1 MPSICSVYQ
10 DAAEKLLSERCSD
23 GFWEGEL
30 SASALS
36 TATSV
41 SALSLVDRTEHE
53 NLIRGGIRWLAK
65 HQNDDGGWGDTVRSI
80 SNISTALLVRA
91 AFHLSGK
98 AESHQ
103 EILDKLEGYITRAGG
118 LDAMVARYGKDK
130 TFSVPIFTNCAL
142 AGQAEWKDITPLPF
156 ELSCLP
162 HRWFYALNLPVVSY
176 ALPALIAIGQ
186 ARYFHQPPLNPF
198 SRIIRKLA
206 VGKSLRVLESIQPS
220 SGGFLEA
227 VPLTSFVTM
236 CLASLRR
243 GDHPVARKGVEFLEG
258 VVRPDGSWPIDS
270 NLSVWVTTLSINALS
285 AGGQEWFS
293 NKEKEG
299 LRTWLIEQQFRER
312 HPYTNAAPGGWGWT
326 HLPGSVPDADDTP
339 GTLLALK
346 NLGVTDESSAAA
358 RLGIEWLLSLQN
370 RDGGWPTF
378 CRGWGH
384 LPFDR
389 SGTDLTAHVLRAFD
403 AWRSIL
409 PDLSDRIDSASASGL
424 EYLER
429 SQNRTGYWLPL
440 WFGNQFAPNDENRTY
455 GTARVLA
462 AYHDLG
468 RHDSHAAV
476 NARQWLLKT
485 QNDDGGW
492 GGAEGT
498 PSSIEETAQAVDALF
513 PLNTHS
519 GAAVKNASR
528 WLADAIEDGRLDS
541 PAPIG
546 FYFAKLWYF
555 EKLYPLIYAA
565 AALGRVAEDEPDVL
579 EAASVSTNTV
589 ASPL

>member
-1 MPSICSVYQ
+1 
-10 DAAEKLLSERCSD
+10 
-23 GFWEGEL
+23 
-30 SASALS
+30 
-36 TATSV
+36 
-41 SALSLVDRTEHE
+41 
-53 NLIRGGIRWLAK
+53 
-65 HQNDDGGWGDTVRSI
+65 
-80 SNISTALLVRA
+80 
-91 AFHLSGK
+91 
-98 AESHQ
+98 
-103 EILDKLEGYITRAGG
+103 
-118 LDAMVARYGKDK
+118 
-130 TFSVPIFTNCAL
+130 
-142 AGQAEWKDITPLPF
+142 
-156 ELSCLP
+156 
-162 HRWFYALNLPVVSY
+162 
-176 ALPALIAIGQ
+176 
-186 ARYFHQPPLNPF
+186 
-198 SRIIRKLA
+198 
-206 VGKSLRVLESIQPS
+206 
-220 SGGFLEA
+220 
-227 VPLTSFVTM
+227 
-236 CLASLRR
+236 
-243 GDHPVARKGVEFLEG
+243 
-258 VVRPDGSWPIDS
+258 
-270 NLSVWVTTLSINALS
+270 
-285 AGGQEWFS
+285 
-293 NKEKEG
+293 
-299 LRTWLIEQQFRER
+299 
-312 HPYTNAAPGGWGWT
+312 
-326 HLPGSVPDADDTP
+326 
-339 GTLLALK
+339 
-346 NLGVTDESSAAA
+346 ESSAAA

-409 PDLSDRIDSASASGL
+409 PDLSDRIVSASASGL

-429 SQNRTGYWLPL
+429 SQIRTGYWLPL

-462 AYHDLG
+462 AYRDLG

-498 PSSIEETAQAVDALF
+498 PSSIEETAQAVDSLF